1 MSHPCRPETHRLSE
15 RIEAAA
21 IVRVDTVVFDLVDDL
36 LADDW
41 RGVIGGST
49 SNLVAGSD
57 EFPLSPAPRLQ
68 GLTEAVIGASAVN
81 ADHEACD
88 GAVFAS
94 FGGSHVSSS
103 LMSICHSR
111 EGV

>member
-1 MSHPCRPETHRLSE
+1 MSPDYFWRLPMSHPCRPETHRLSE

-57 EFPLSPAPRLQ
+57 
-68 GLTEAVIGASAVN
+68 
-81 ADHEACD
+81 

-94 FGGSHVSSS
+94 LGESHASSS
-103 LMSICHSR
+103 LKLTCPPW